1 MAISISICG
10 SMSFMDE
17 MEAIA
22 SSLAALGCE
31 AMTPIREERNFDW
44 SNLADADLVALKKSF
59 IDRHLA
65 KIRRSDAVLI
75 ANFPKHNIDGYVGP
89 NTLMEAAFAHA
100 LSVPIIFL
108 FDPSQQA
115 CGLECVSISCGCV
128 NGEAT
133 EVLPLLRE
141 IRPGGSSLMAH

>member
-31 AMTPIREERNFDW
+31 VMTPVREERNFDW
-44 SNLADADLVALKKSF
+44 SNLADADLVALKRSF
-59 IDRHLA
+59 IDRHIE
-65 KIRRSDAVLI
+65 KIRRSEVVLI
-75 ANFPKHNIDGYVGP
+75 ANFPKHDIDGYVGP

-100 LSVPIIFL
+100 LDVPVIFL
-108 FDPSQQA
+108 YDPSRQA
-115 CGLECVSISCGCV
+115 CGLECVSISSGCV
-128 NGEAT
+128 NGDAVEI
-133 EVLPLLRE
+133 LPL
-141 IRPGGSSLMAH
+141 IRQIPASRPILMAQ